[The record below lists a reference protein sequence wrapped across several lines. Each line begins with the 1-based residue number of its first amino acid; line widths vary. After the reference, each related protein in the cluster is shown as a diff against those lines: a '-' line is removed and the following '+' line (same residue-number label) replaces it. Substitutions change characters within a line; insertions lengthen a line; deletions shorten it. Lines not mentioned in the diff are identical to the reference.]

1 MSQAPAAAKHID
13 SPMIDVTN
21 LSVDDA
27 VEKIIGHAVAI
38 GASDL
43 FILSNESFVAVQA
56 RHLGIIRPLAIV
68 GSEQGK
74 RFMQH
79 IKANAGMEITE
90 TRRPHDGRW
99 IYETEDGASVDLRIN
114 IIPTLYGEDFGIRLL
129 VRESQLFDLDKIG
142 MTDRQLGKFRSML
155 DSPGGLVLITG
166 PSGSGKTGTLYAAL
180 RHLNNGTRKINT
192 IEDPIEFSVEGLR
205 QSQVSEAF
213 GLTFADLL
221 RSILRQNPDVIMVG
235 EIRDT
240 ETAETAVRAA
250 NSGHMVFSTLH
261 APVAAAAIQSM
272 LSLGVHPHFLST
284 ALRGV
289 VAQRLVRT
297 LCPDC
302 RVSFDISHSPNT
314 FDEVKD
320 MLAKDEGKL
329 LYGARGCDKC
339 KGSGYAGRSGVFEVM
354 EVSKTL
360 RAMVTDAKPAWE
372 VRRQAISE
380 GMLDFRKAAMLKV
393 ARGITSTEE
402 VFRTIPAEHLLLDE
416 E

>member
-1 MSQAPAAAKHID
+1 MAEATAAKAINT
-13 SPMIDVTN
+13 PTLDVTG
-21 LSVDDA
+21 LAIEDA
-27 VEKIIGHAVAI
+27 VDKIIGHAVEI

-43 FILSNESFVAVQA
+43 FILSNESFVSVQA
-56 RHLGIIRPLAIV
+56 RHLGIIRPVCIV
-68 GSEQGK
+68 GQEQGK

-90 TRRPHDGRW
+90 TRKPHDGRW
-99 IYETEDGASVDLRIN
+99 IYETEDDRSVDLRIN
-114 IIPTLYGEDFGIRLL
+114 IIPTMYGEDFGIRLL

-142 MTDRQLGKFRSML
+142 MTDRQLSRFRSMV

-192 IEDPIEFSVEGLR
+192 IEDPVEFAVEGLR
-205 QSQVSEAF
+205 QSQVSE
-213 GLTFADLL
+213 GYNLTFADLL

-261 APVAAAAIQSM
+261 APVAAAAVQSM
-272 LSLGVHPHFLST
+272 LALGVHPHFLAT

-297 LCPDC
+297 LCPEC
-302 RVSFDISHSPNT
+302 RAEFDISHSPNT
-314 FDEVKD
+314 FDEIKD
-320 MLAKDEGKL
+320 MLGKNEGKI
-329 LYGARGCDKC
+329 LYGHKGCDNC
-339 KGSGYAGRSGVFEVM
+339 KGSGYAGRTGVFEVM
-354 EVSKTL
+354 EISKGI
-360 RAMVTDAKPAWE
+360 RGMITDAAPAWQIRKKALE
-372 VRRQAISE
+372 E
-380 GMLDFRKAAMLKV
+380 DMLDFRRSAMLKV